1 MKSKIILATLLIL
14 CMISCTTSRTIISNT
29 ANLDNYKYASLT
41 DVMRYNG
48 SASLMDMEV
57 QIYDAIEGTRLE
69 MIGDRRIEEL
79 SPTQKSQ
86 LLLVRF
92 SATQSDEES
101 IISVNFVDY
110 MTGKPV
116 ASCRGAFGLGLDRNL
131 DMKGAINRVKKQIQ
145 NLF

>member
-110 MTGKPV
+110 MTG
-116 ASCRGAFGLGLDRNL
+116 
-131 DMKGAINRVKKQIQ
+131 
-145 NLF
+145 